1 MAKLRKQ
8 RNIPRGTQTYKYRKT
23 GTGNLGTDPSKTPSG
38 AALTLVSNDT
48 LALAGA
54 NDQVDAF
61 FEAYDAGADRIS
73 VFTTDA
79 GEISGV
85 PANGTIAAGKMVVGY
100 LDIDRGK
107 VKELAFSFSN
117 APTAAEAKAAIELL
131 AKARWIVKSSVAGSC
146 TVVPR

>member
-8 RNIPRGTQTYKYRKT
+8 RNIARGTQTYKYRKT
-23 GTGNLGTDPSKTPSG
+23 GAGNLGTDPSKTASG
-38 AALTLVSNDT
+38 AALTLVENDT

-73 VFTTDA
+73 VYTTDA
-79 GEISGV
+79 GEISSV
-85 PANGTIAAGKMVVGY
+85 PANGTIAVGSLVVG
-100 LDIDRGK
+100 DSDTTRGK
-107 VKELAFSFSN
+107 IKQLAFSFSN
-117 APTAAEAKAAIELL
+117 TPTAAEAKAAIELL
-131 AKARWIVKSSVAGSC
+131 AKARWVVKSSVAGSC